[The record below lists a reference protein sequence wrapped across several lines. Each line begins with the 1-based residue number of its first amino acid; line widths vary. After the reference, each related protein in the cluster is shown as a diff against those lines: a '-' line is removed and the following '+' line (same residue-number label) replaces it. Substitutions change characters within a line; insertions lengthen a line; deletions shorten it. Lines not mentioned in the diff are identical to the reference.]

1 MNPAGKGQQLMDVRN
16 SVLNLSVLKAGRL
29 YFAEGSALDL
39 RKAMSRGPRGPK
51 VDFRCTFQ

>member
-1 MNPAGKGQQLMDVRN
+1 MDVRN

-51 VDFRCTFQ
+51 VDFQMHLSMNFNGFKWF